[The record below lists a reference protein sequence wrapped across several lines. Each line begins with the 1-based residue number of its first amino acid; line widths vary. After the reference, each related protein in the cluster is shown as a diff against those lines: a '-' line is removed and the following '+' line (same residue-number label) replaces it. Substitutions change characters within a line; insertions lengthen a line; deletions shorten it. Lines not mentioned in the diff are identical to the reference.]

1 MEVLGISF
9 GLGQCEKISETL
21 RAS

>member
-1 MEVLGISF
+1 VLGISF
-9 GLGQCEKISETL
+9 GLGHREKISETL